1 MSLPAFLY
9 MFMTSLTVYF
19 GVGVPVP
26 KKACAEE
33 HDWVAWQVQNQHGA
47 TLEARMLF
55 GFSEQLKP

>member
-26 KKACAEE
+26 KKRLCR
-33 HDWVAWQVQNQHGA
+33 GA
-47 TLEARMLF
+47 RLGSLA
-55 GFSEQLKP
+55 